1 MRNLGRCDGMEF
13 TDKIFHRPD
22 EHPEPHS
29 LLKSGVLA
37 RAKTACRHS
46 YQGMNFGAYPTL
58 DLGAALNRKG
68 GLGVCEGVV
77 RRGKTGAFQGA
88 EMSPFFFSTVR
99 SCGLDIL
106 LAQTPANE
114 QRGVR
119 HLSRGGVS
127 GVSGQWTRGPFGARD
142 RAPW

>member
-1 MRNLGRCDGMEF
+1 MRGRSAKGQDG
-13 TDKIFHRPD
+13 R
-22 EHPEPHS
+22 
-29 LLKSGVLA
+29 
-37 RAKTACRHS
+37 
-46 YQGMNFGAYPTL
+46 
-58 DLGAALNRKG
+58 
-68 GLGVCEGVV
+68 V
-77 RRGKTGAFQGA
+77 RFK
-88 EMSPFFFSTVR
+88 EMTPLFFFTVR

-114 QRGVR
+114 QRGVAR